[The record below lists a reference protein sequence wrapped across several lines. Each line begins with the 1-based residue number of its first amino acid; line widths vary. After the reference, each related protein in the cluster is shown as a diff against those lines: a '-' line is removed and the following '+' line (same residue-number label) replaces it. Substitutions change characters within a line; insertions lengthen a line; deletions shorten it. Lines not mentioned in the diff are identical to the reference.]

1 MFLTEYLF
9 QVNILISESKQDREP
24 SLKQMYKQEEK
35 DLPNLLESAY
45 ESGEN
50 SDVKLICGH
59 HVINA
64 HKFILQLRS
73 PVFKAMFQNDMIE
86 TNDGEV
92 IINEVPIEV
101 LKLLVRYMYCG
112 KLNDSEIR
120 KYCVDLYDA
129 AVMASWREILEFWEY
144 RLTTRL
150 LFFYTFQ
157 YQLDSL
163 KTICEKVLSSE
174 AEKPGLARLM
184 ITVSELY
191 NFPKLGKTASKAARK

>member
-1 MFLTEYLF
+1 MLTSSFCNYDHPF
-9 QVNILISESKQDREP
+9 
-24 SLKQMYKQEEK
+24 
-35 DLPNLLESAY
+35 
-45 ESGEN
+45 
-50 SDVKLICGH
+50 
-59 HVINA
+59 
-64 HKFILQLRS
+64 
-73 PVFKAMFQNDMIE
+73 FKAMFQNDMIE

-101 LKLLVRYMYCG
+101 FKLLVRYMYCG

-120 KYCVDLYDA
+120 KYCLDLYDA

-163 KTICEKVLSSE
+163 KTICEKVLCSE

-184 ITVSELY
+184 LTVSELY
-191 NFPKLGKTASKAARK
+191 NFPKLGKIASKAARK